1 MQNWG
6 ILNKNELI
14 LKGATILTCERNA
27 SPQLKTSIENL
38 SQAIFI
44 VNRHAK
50 TAPNPKFLYK
60 LKHDALLKLLKEGKA
75 KKVGLHFSNNP
86 KFSQQQS
93 DVLVVC
99 GNYSFHLPPS
109 KSDFETLP
117 HLGKLDHNV
126 RNPKAHLSLNEAKKL
141 LSFYTGVKEDKHAQ
155 PKKKQ
160 YQKPVFK
167 KLGENYF

>member
-1 MQNWG
+1 M
-6 ILNKNELI
+6 
-14 LKGATILTCERNA
+14 KGASTLNRDRKQ
-27 SPQLKTSIENL
+27 SPQLHPTIDNL

-60 LKHDALLKLLKEGKA
+60 LKHDALQKLLKEGKA

-86 KFSQQQS
+86 RFSQQQS

-109 KSDFETLP
+109 KNDFTHLP
-117 HLGKLDHNV
+117 HLGKLQENI
-126 RNPKAHLSLNEAKKL
+126 RNPKSYISLNEAKRL
-141 LSFYTGVKEDKHAQ
+141 LSSYTGLKEDNDHP
-155 PKKKQ
+155 PKKRR
-160 YQKPVFK
+160 YEKPVFK
-167 KLGENYF
+167 RLGENYF